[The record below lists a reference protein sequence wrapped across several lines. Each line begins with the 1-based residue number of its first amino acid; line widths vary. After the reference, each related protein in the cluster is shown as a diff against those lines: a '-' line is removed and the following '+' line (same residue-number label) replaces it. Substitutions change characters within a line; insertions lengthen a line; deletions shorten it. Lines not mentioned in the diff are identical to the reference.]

1 MLNVLND
8 LIARPEQ
15 LRCPLCEKVLPVEVT
30 LLRQELDDLLRPVF
44 RFTDKG
50 EARAVTIPD
59 LAFNIVDKVLHATF
73 TLAFRD
79 SIEEPEAPPLMEEL
93 ETRLKTNER
102 M

>member
-1 MLNVLND
+1 MQKIRNIRKKIMLQ
-8 LIARPEQ
+8 IS
-15 LRCPLCEKVLPVEVT
+15 
-30 LLRQELDDLLRPVF
+30 QELDDLLRPVF

-79 SIEEPEAPPLMEEL
+79 SIEEPEALPLMAEL
-93 ETRLKTNER
+93 ESNIRTNRKE
-102 M
+102 